1 MSDFQL
7 TLIGAGAALVAA
19 VWGYNLWQERR
30 AHRAAER
37 VFRGTQPD
45 VLFDEEVDTAGP
57 GTNDE
62 MPVADPEARIE
73 PGFDRLEPI
82 IGDGDENAQAGGETA
97 AQAEP
102 DAALADTVTEMAVA
116 LHFEQPQAGRVLWQA
131 VQTLPARV
139 QKRLRWVG
147 YGDGGWREASADDGD
162 LYSEARA
169 LLQLAD
175 RQGPMGEEE
184 LRPLIEALERLA
196 AEAGGRANVP
206 SLPDVLAHARSLDD
220 FCAGMD
226 IQMAV
231 HVVSRSGEPF
241 AGTKLRSLLQAAGFE
256 LRSDGLFHL
265 PDAQGTTVLS
275 VSNFG
280 AAPFVADEL
289 RQLTTVGVTFWLD
302 VPRVQDGAAVFD
314 RLVATARQLA
324 DAVDGQLV
332 DDQRH
337 PLADA
342 ALTGIRAKIAEIQ
355 QQMASVEL
363 PAGGRRALRLFR

>member
-1 MSDFQL
+1 MSEFQI
-7 TLIGAGAALVAA
+7 TLIGAGATLVVA

-37 VFRGTQPD
+37 VFRGAQPD
-45 VLFDEEVDTAGP
+45 VLLNEDADATEQASVDDVPAA
-57 GTNDE
+57 
-62 MPVADPEARIE
+62 VPEARIE
-73 PGFDRLEPI
+73 PVFDRVEPV
-82 IGDGDENAQAGGETA
+82 IGDAVEASVAVGEPAEST
-97 AQAEP
+97 EP

-116 LHFEQPQAGRVLWQA
+116 LHFEQSQAGRTLWQA
-131 VQTLPARV
+131 VQALPARV
-139 QKRLRWVG
+139 QKRLRWIG
-147 YGDGGWREASADDGD
+147 CGDGGWCEVSATDGT
-162 LYSEARA
+162 LYGEARA

-184 LRPLIEALERLA
+184 LLPLIEALERLA
-196 AEAGGRANVP
+196 VEAGGRASVP
-206 SLPDVLAHARSLDD
+206 LLPDVLAHARSLDD

-265 PDAQGTTVLS
+265 PDAQGNTALS

-280 AAPFVADEL
+280 AAPFVAEEL
-289 RQLTTVGVTFWLD
+289 RNLATTGVTFWLD
-302 VPRVQDGAAVFD
+302 VPRVQDGAVVFD

-337 PLADA
+337 LLADA

-355 QQMASVEL
+355 QQMAAVEL
-363 PAGGRRALRLFR
+363 PAGGRRALSLFR